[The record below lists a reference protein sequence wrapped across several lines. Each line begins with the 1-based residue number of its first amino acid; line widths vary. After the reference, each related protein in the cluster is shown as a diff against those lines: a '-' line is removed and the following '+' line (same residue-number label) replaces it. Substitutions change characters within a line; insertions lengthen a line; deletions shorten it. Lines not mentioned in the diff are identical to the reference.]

1 VVELAAYTRG
11 HSAAFLRA
19 AMVCLLAPVLSALA
33 LAMSGSPHAAVVAV
47 LGVDLLF
54 TGLAV
59 AGMRAQGDRMQF
71 NLPRWRALALS
82 CLIAGAVGA
91 SVALAI
97 RPVAPQLLA
106 TGSAL
111 LATLLSFA
119 LSVLALRVVDAD
131 DRLWLYSVL
140 RAKAST

>member
-1 VVELAAYTRG
+1 MPGWVHRL
-11 HSAAFLRA
+11 
-19 AMVCLLAPVLSALA
+19 
-33 LAMSGSPHAAVVAV
+33 
-47 LGVDLLF
+47 
-54 TGLAV
+54 
-59 AGMRAQGDRMQF
+59 
-71 NLPRWRALALS
+71 
-82 CLIAGAVGA
+82 A